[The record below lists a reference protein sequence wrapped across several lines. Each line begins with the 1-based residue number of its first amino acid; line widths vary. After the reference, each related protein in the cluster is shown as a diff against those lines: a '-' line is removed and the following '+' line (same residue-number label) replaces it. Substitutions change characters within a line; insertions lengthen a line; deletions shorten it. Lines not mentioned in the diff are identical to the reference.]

1 MGKMKELLTT
11 HDGEPLNE
19 ESLTGAIAVLTAD
32 KAGFN
37 QGRKLDMATMLTTDA
52 NGQPLEMENDYATI
66 TDIAINRS
74 WIWMQE
80 YDPHSGQIKA
90 KDQPWANEARRAFV
104 DGFLEGFEAKFLGE
118 KV

>member
-1 MGKMKELLTT
+1 MGKIKELLTT
-11 HDGEPLNE
+11 YDGEPLNE
-19 ESLTGAIAVLTAD
+19 ESLARAIAVLTAD
-32 KAGFN
+32 KAGHK
-37 QGRKLDMATMLTTDA
+37 QGKELTMD
-52 NGQPLEMENDYATI
+52 NDTLSDITI

-80 YDPHSGQIKA
+80 YDPHSGQVKA

>member
-37 QGRKLDMATMLTTDA
+37 QGRKLDMDNETLSDIT
-52 NGQPLEMENDYATI
+52 L

-80 YDPHSGQIKA
+80 YNPHSGKVETR
-90 KDQPWANEARRAFV
+90 DQPWANEARRAFV